1 MFLSGNLNPNS
12 SAVGGWGQETGNCSV
27 PLFMLNNKKL
37 NGLKSASQRDF
48 FFFRHSS
55 ESEHWRWTQK
65 LGASLSSRGAW
76 MPRLVPLGD
85 SATCHRARHI
95 PSAIL
100 NEVTF
105 ASSLPHSP
113 SLGST
118 PWEWCDQ
125 VAESLD
131 RTMAR
136 GLSVQSAREFSTQP
150 KSAARL
156 PW

>member
-1 MFLSGNLNPNS
+1 MQAREIFFLDIPLNLS
-12 SAVGGWGQETGNCSV
+12 TGDEHKNWMR
-27 PLFMLNNKKL
+27 LFLP
-37 NGLKSASQRDF
+37 
-48 FFFRHSS
+48 
-55 ESEHWRWTQK
+55 
-65 LGASLSSRGAW
+65 RGAW
-76 MPRLVPLGD
+76 KPRLVPLGD

-118 PWEWCDQ
+118 PWEWCDR

-136 GLSVQSAREFSTQP
+136 GLSVQSARELSTQP